1 MLDFSWQSAFL
12 SDCLSKAALF
22 PWKPSGFDNVAG
34 VMQLCHLVRSHP
46 FPPALELNEP
56 VSDVVEYSNYPRI
69 VLQRFTA
76 NLFKH
81 RSRRFA
87 LLYLCLLTDNKTV
100 LFALQYAYCNHAI
113 RDPSQSPLSGP
124 VRDIVLA
131 EYAWYASLL
140 FLRESFAYWFVV
152 RSKAY
157 HCCIDGILS
166 HLRLSSTTGSPGEA
180 FSALRFADCSM
191 PPCSKADYLT
201 LDDYRRPDCSLSRYT
216 NSERGA

>member
-12 SDCLSKAALF
+12 SDCISKAALF

-87 LLYLCLLTDNKTV
+87 LLSLCLLTDNKTV

-131 EYAWYASLL
+131 EYAWYASLH
-140 FLRESFAYWFVV
+140 FLREFCLSV
-152 RSKAY
+152 RSAVEGISLLHRWY
-157 HCCIDGILS
+157 TISPSSIVNHWFAWRGILGAAVR
-166 HLRLSSTTGSPGEA
+166 RL
-180 FSALRFADCSM
+180 FYVSM
-191 PPCSKADYLT
+191 FK
-201 LDDYRRPDCSLSRYT
+201 
-216 NSERGA
+216 G